1 MRIQKTNSI
10 YLIIAFMAALATAWL
25 GYEFWR
31 LLWQPIAANGAVDL
45 LYRYDETTGFVAG
58 VPVYWE
64 MSDAVYPPASY
75 LMMWPLIGWLP
86 MQAVRP
92 VWALTT
98 LACLGVLIVQILYIV
113 QPKSLAYKVFLSL
126 LPLCMYA
133 TGATI
138 GNGQIVIHLLPCLL
152 GSLILLRRVLLE
164 HWEKNW
170 LSNGFIAFLMLLAL
184 VKPNV
189 AAPFFW
195 ILVFKAPLTAGLTAT
210 GYGLLTVLSASFQPE
225 FDGPVHLFKAWLNMG
240 MAGVYYGATPYVEY
254 EGGGSISSSVTA
266 HSVVGFLNFERL
278 DFLEFSGWNQ
288 TVSLGVL
295 IVLGIWTYFNRTR
308 DIWILAS
315 VAAIASKYW
324 TYHGWYDDLILLI
337 PMLVLFK
344 LAHWQ
349 KSPFLW
355 DRHPAC
361 PNPEFKFLPGKS
373 KTLARILFIAMFI
386 VMLAPG
392 GAYLLPQP
400 GRSLYLIFQT
410 LAIACTLLF
419 MIFQTPKR
427 NNAFS
432 LFKQRDSAY

>member
-410 LAIACTLLF
+410 LTIACTLLF
-419 MIFQTPKR
+419 TIFQTPKR

>member
-1 MRIQKTNSI
+1 MQIRKTNSI

-25 GYEFWR
+25 SYEFWR

-45 LYRYDETTGFVAG
+45 LYRYDEVTGFVAG
-58 VPVYWE
+58 IPVYWE

-86 MQAVRP
+86 ADAVRP

-98 LACLGVLIVQILYIV
+98 VACLGILIAQILYIV
-113 QPKSLAYKVFLSL
+113 QPKLLSQKVFLSL
-126 LPLCMYA
+126 LPLCTYA
-133 TGATI
+133 TGAAI
-138 GNGQIVIHLLPCLL
+138 GNGQIVIHLLSCLL
-152 GSLILLRRVLLE
+152 GSLILLRQVVQKQ
-164 HWEKNW
+164 KNRSG
-170 LSNGFIAFLMLLAL
+170 LNSALIAFLMLLAL

-195 ILVFKAPLTAGLTAT
+195 ILVFKAPLSAAISVL
-210 GYGLLTVLSASFQPE
+210 GYGFLTVFSAFFQPE
-225 FDGPVHLFKAWLNMG
+225 FDGPIHLFKAWLNMG

-266 HSVVGFLNFERL
+266 HSVVGFLNFDRL

-288 TVSLGVL
+288 TVSLGAL
-295 IVLGIWTYFNRTR
+295 IILGIWTYYNRTR
-308 DIWILAS
+308 DVWVLAS

-337 PMLVLFK
+337 PMLVLFN
-344 LAHWQ
+344 LSAWQ
-349 KSPFLW
+349 EPPLLW

-361 PNPEFKFLPGKS
+361 PNPGSKVLSKKS
-373 KTLARILFIAMFI
+373 KTFARILFVAMFL

-410 LAIACTLLF
+410 LTLLCVLLF
-419 MIFQTPKR
+419 MVFQTPKR
-427 NNAFS
+427 HHIFM
-432 LFKQRDSAY
+432 FKQQDSAY